1 MTTQPFTSTYRPV
14 FTRSV
19 VVEGDLTDLLTEE
32 VCGLWAGRSWVSG
45 VVSVNETRRV
55 TLRVEYPVEGETPT
69 LCFPY
74 SVVLVD
80 EDGDLAAHLGAVR
93 DSAPQ
98 YGEWGTGLTG
108 LYHAAHSQIQSEE
121 WGYLPVLIDP
131 RVAARDVGGPTTTG
145 EVNGRDPIVAA
156 LEKGLLKVL
165 PASIVRQLVDPDE
178 LGSWVSECLAR
189 TWAWLDGRGAFDA
202 PAEVLTPAWE
212 QAAGEIAACFRQDS
226 CGWLFQ
232 SLQGW
237 NSYLVRQIWQL
248 WMWEQRPGLDL
259 ARRALIRVL
268 APLAKPYGVTL
279 GEDGDFL
286 IRDDA
291 DENTAREVCQKA
303 LTTDVVVSALDNARH
318 ANTPALDALYSLPA
332 PQEATSGGALPPVE
346 VAEYQDVREI
356 LDGMELLPGEN
367 RRFAAVWRSI
377 TARHGEN
384 VYLRGVAPIAG
395 SDDWL
400 VWWSSNGGYSSD
412 RQWVV
417 EFRLSPLLCEEPK
430 LLAPRSM
437 RILTTSRDGSGQHLQ
452 PEIVTCCTPLVAQ
465 AFRRRLITN
474 GRYQLA
480 LDAFI
485 EGRKDEVWDGLN
497 GEPHIDCTYEEALTR
512 GLELLR
518 TLTPAQPV
526 DECRIPVQHP
536 EPTNNS
542 DDDYEADEDYEDEE
556 E

>member
-1 MTTQPFTSTYRPV
+1 MTASPFTNTYRPT
-14 FTRSV
+14 FTRSI
-19 VVEGDLTDLLTEE
+19 VVEGNLTDLLTEE
-32 VCGLWAGRSWVSG
+32 VCGLWVERSWVSG
-45 VVSVNETRRV
+45 VVSVKATRRV

-74 SVVLVD
+74 SLVLVD
-80 EDGDLAAHLGAVR
+80 EDGDLAGHLGAVR

-98 YGEWGTGLTG
+98 YGEWGTGLDG

-121 WGYLPVLIDP
+121 WGYLPVLVDP

-156 LEKGLLKVL
+156 LEKDLLKVL
-165 PASIVRQLVDPDE
+165 PAGIVRQLVDPDE
-178 LGSWVSECLAR
+178 LGPWVAESLAR

-202 PAEVLTPAWE
+202 PVEVLAPVWE
-212 QAAGEIAACFRQDS
+212 QAAGEIAACFVQDS

-232 SLQGW
+232 SQQGW
-237 NSYLVRQIWQL
+237 NSHLVRQIWQL
-248 WMWEQRPGLDL
+248 WMWEQRPPLDL
-259 ARRALIRVL
+259 ARQALIRVL
-268 APLAKPYGVTL
+268 APLAKPYGVIL
-279 GEDGDFL
+279 GEGGDVL

-291 DENTAREVCQKA
+291 DEDTAREVCQKA
-303 LTTDVVVSALDNARH
+303 LTTDVVVSALRNALH
-318 ANTPALDALYSLPA
+318 ADTPALDALYSLPA

-346 VAEYQDVREI
+346 VAEHHPEVRDV
-356 LDGMELLPGEN
+356 LDGMELLPGEG

-384 VYLRGVAPIAG
+384 VYLRGVAPVPD
-395 SDDWL
+395 SHDWL
-400 VWWSSNGGYSSD
+400 VWWTSNGGYSSD
-412 RQWVV
+412 RQWAV

-465 AFRRRLITN
+465 AFRRRLITD

-485 EGRKDEVWDGLN
+485 EERKDEVWDGLDS
-497 GEPHIDCTYEEALTR
+497 EPHIDCTYEEALTR
-512 GLELLR
+512 GLELLH
-518 TLTPAQPV
+518 TLTPARPV
-526 DECRIPVQHP
+526 DGCQIPVQHP
-536 EPTNNS
+536 EPIT
-542 DDDYEADEDYEDEE
+542 DDDYEADEEE
-556 E
+556 

>member
-1 MTTQPFTSTYRPV
+1 MTTTSPFTNTYSPT

-19 VVEGDLTDLLTEE
+19 VVEGDLTGFLLSEEICEIWARRSRYFGIDLSAATGRVNLYLKLALARGEIPMTCLQRHLT
-32 VCGLWAGRSWVSG
+32 L
-45 VVSVNETRRV
+45 TD
-55 TLRVEYPVEGETPT
+55 VEGK
-69 LCFPY
+69 F
-74 SVVLVD
+74 VALVPLSH
-80 EDGDLAAHLGAVR
+80 EPGA
-93 DSAPQ
+93 
-98 YGEWGTGLTG
+98 
-108 LYHAAHSQIQSEE
+108 
-121 WGYLPVLIDP
+121 WGYLPFQVDP
-131 RVAARDVGGPTTTG
+131 LVAARDVGGPTTTG

-165 PASIVRQLVDPDE
+165 PAGIVRQLVDPDE
-178 LGSWVSECLAR
+178 FGSWVSECLAR
-189 TWAWLDGRGAFDA
+189 TWAWLDGGGAFDA
-202 PAEVLTPAWE
+202 PVEVLAPVWE

-237 NSYLVRQIWQL
+237 NSYLVRQIWQVGA
-248 WMWEQRPGLDL
+248 WEQRPGLDL
-259 ARRALIRVL
+259 ARQALIRVL
-268 APLAKPYGVTL
+268 APLAKPYGVIL
-279 GEDGDFL
+279 GEGGDFL

-291 DENTAREVCQKA
+291 DEDTAREVCQKA
-303 LTTDVVVSALDNARH
+303 LTTDVVVSALDNALH
-318 ANTPALDALYSLPA
+318 ADTPALDSLYSLPT
-332 PQEATSGGALPPVE
+332 PQETDGEGLPPVE
-346 VAEYQDVREI
+346 VAEHQDVREI
-356 LDGMELLPGEN
+356 LDGMELLPGEG
-367 RRFAAVWRSI
+367 RRFAAVWRSF

-384 VYLRGVAPIAG
+384 VYLRGIAPIAG

-437 RILTTSRDGSGQHLQ
+437 RILTTSGDGSGQHLQ
-452 PEIVTCCTPLVAQ
+452 PEILTCCTPLVAQ
-465 AFRRRLITN
+465 AFRRRLITD

-480 LDAFI
+480 LGAFI
-485 EGRKDEVWDGLN
+485 EGRKDEVWDGLDS
-497 GEPHIDCTYEEALTR
+497 EPHIDCTFEEALTR
-512 GLELLR
+512 GLELLH
-518 TLTPAQPV
+518 TLTPARPV
-526 DECRIPVQHP
+526 DGCRIPVQHP

>member
-1 MTTQPFTSTYRPV
+1 MTASPFTSTYRPA
-14 FTRSV
+14 FTRTYQ
-19 VVEGDLTDLLTEE
+19 VEGNLPDLLTAE
-32 VCGLWAGRSWVSG
+32 VGGLWVERSWVSG
-45 VVSVNETRRV
+45 VVSVKATRRV

-74 SVVLVD
+74 SLVLVD

-98 YGEWGTGLTG
+98 YGEWGTGLDG

-121 WGYLPVLIDP
+121 WGYLPVLVDP

-156 LEKGLLKVL
+156 LEKDLLKVL

-178 LGSWVSECLAR
+178 LGPWVAESLAR
-189 TWAWLDGRGAFDA
+189 TWAWFYEYGAFDA
-202 PAEVLTPAWE
+202 PAEVLAPVWE

-232 SLQGW
+232 SQQGW
-237 NSYLVRQIWQL
+237 NSHLVRQIWQL
-248 WMWEQRPGLDL
+248 WMWEQRPPLDL
-259 ARRALIRVL
+259 ARQALIRVL
-268 APLAKPYGVTL
+268 APLAKPYGVIL
-279 GEDGDFL
+279 GEGGDVL

-291 DENTAREVCQKA
+291 DEDTAREVCQKA
-303 LTTDVVVSALDNARH
+303 LTTDVVVSALRNALH
-318 ANTPALDALYSLPA
+318 ADTPALDALYSLPA

-346 VAEYQDVREI
+346 VAEHHPEVRDV
-356 LDGMELLPGEN
+356 LDGMELLPGEG

-384 VYLRGVAPIAG
+384 VYLRGVAPVPD
-395 SDDWL
+395 SHDWL
-400 VWWSSNGGYSSD
+400 VWWTSNGGYSSD
-412 RQWVV
+412 RQWAV

-465 AFRRRLITN
+465 AFRRRLITD

-485 EGRKDEVWDGLN
+485 EERKDEVWDGLDS
-497 GEPHIDCTYEEALTR
+497 EPHIDCTYEEALTR
-512 GLELLR
+512 GLELLH
-518 TLTPAQPV
+518 TLTPARPV
-526 DECRIPVQHP
+526 DGCQIPVQHP
-536 EPTNNS
+536 EPIT
-542 DDDYEADEDYEDEE
+542 DDDYEADEEE
-556 E
+556 